1 MQVSVE
7 AKEGF
12 ERCMTVEVPAER
24 VNEEVEKRLKKIAR
38 TARMDGFRPGKVPL
52 SVIRRRFDGQVRGEV
67 FNEILQSSYFE
78 ALRQENLQPV
88 GDPRIEPMDKA
99 PEEGIGYRATFEVM
113 PEITLKEM
121 GDAVIKRPVV
131 EITESD
137 IDEMIDKLR
146 AQRQTWS
153 EVERAAEDGDQVRIN
168 FKGYIDDEPFEGGS
182 AEDVP
187 LVLGSG
193 RMIEGF
199 EEGLV
204 GAKANENRTLN
215 LKFPDDYQA
224 AHLAGKAARFEVEIT
239 QVSKPELPEVD
250 EEFIKMFG
258 VSEGGIEAFRKDVRA
273 NMERELGQ
281 RIDARVKEQ
290 AMEALLKANEI
301 EVPRVLVEQ
310 EADALKKRAEAQM
323 NAGAP
328 GQSDRELDREIFM
341 DEAKRRVA
349 LGLIMT
355 EVVKEGEIEVDAD
368 QVREKVEQI
377 AADYESPE
385 EVVKYYYGNKD
396 QLAQVENLVLEE
408 KVVDWVLD
416 RVKVEEEPA
425 TFAAL
430 TGAAG

>member
-199 EEGLV
+199 EEGLA

>member
-1 MQVSVE
+1 
-7 AKEGF
+7 
-12 ERCMTVEVPAER
+12 MTVEVPAER

-199 EEGLV
+199 EEGLA